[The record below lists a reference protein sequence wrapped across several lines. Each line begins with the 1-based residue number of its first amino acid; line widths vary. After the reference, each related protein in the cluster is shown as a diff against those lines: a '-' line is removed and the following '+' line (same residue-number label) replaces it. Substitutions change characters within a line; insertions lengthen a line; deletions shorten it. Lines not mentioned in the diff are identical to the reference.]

1 MLRHATRN
9 FRGNISFRDHL
20 RTHPTDANSYASL
33 KRELVRKFLPQ
44 PLFFEF
50 PSCSQRNCEASGRVL
65 YPAACVS
72 TAGAVAAFAF
82 ELVLGEAPEAERPS
96 HGNADDLPPEII
108 PA

>member
-1 MLRHATRN
+1 MQPRN

-50 PSCSQRNCEASGRVL
+50 PEVAVWRHAKTLLDQGAIGTPRHVMVSWNVENAATRLRLKSWSGSRIRV
-65 YPAACVS
+65 
-72 TAGAVAAFAF
+72 
-82 ELVLGEAPEAERPS
+82 
-96 HGNADDLPPEII
+96 
-108 PA
+108 